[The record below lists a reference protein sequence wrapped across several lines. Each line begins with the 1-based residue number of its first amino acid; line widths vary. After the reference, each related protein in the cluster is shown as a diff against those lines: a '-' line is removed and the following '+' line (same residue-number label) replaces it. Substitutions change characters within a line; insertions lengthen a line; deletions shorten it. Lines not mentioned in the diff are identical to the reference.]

1 MPRSRIFGIYT
12 ILVVFAVGA
21 GLLVARFFG
30 STTTLPSGYATPSGA
45 VGQAATATAP
55 AQPGQATGA
64 PEPTGAPLEQTA
76 MATATSAPSAAPA
89 LDTALPSSVPE
100 AATATPAPTE
110 TPTAAPTETPTTAA
124 TSNYVEYTVQK
135 GDSLKGIAEKYN
147 MTIRDILAV
156 NEIPNPDSLVVGSV
170 LRIPKK

>member
-1 MPRSRIFGIYT
+1 MPRGRIFGIYT
-12 ILVVFAVGA
+12 MLVVFALGA

-45 VGQAATATAP
+45 VSQAATATAP
-55 AQPGQATGA
+55 GQLGQATAA
-64 PEPTGAPLEQTA
+64 PEPTGAPPAQTA
-76 MATATSAPSAAPA
+76 APAGTQPPSAAPA
-89 LDTALPSSVPE
+89 TDTTLPSSAPE
-100 AATATPAPTE
+100 TATATLAPTE

-124 TSNYVEYTVQK
+124 ASNFVEYTVQK

-147 MTIRDILAV
+147 VTIRDIMNV